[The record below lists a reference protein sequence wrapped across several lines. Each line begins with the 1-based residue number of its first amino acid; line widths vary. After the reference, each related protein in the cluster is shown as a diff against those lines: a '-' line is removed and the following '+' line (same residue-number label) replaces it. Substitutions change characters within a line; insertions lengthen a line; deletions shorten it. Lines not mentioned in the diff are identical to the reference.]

1 MQASIAK
8 LVEKADTYVASTN
21 YRCGDA
27 IVANAQYTVDMLG
40 VDVTLSGATGHVGV
54 VVENATLAAYPFK
67 TKSSS
72 ILVLFR
78 KTHDGFAF
86 YKVACPPRLGP
97 PACPLAHTTAVS
109 PRLCRCSCCGGRS
122 AWARACR
129 SRCMGSP
136 ARWPSSRR

>member
-8 LVEKADTYVASTN
+8 LVEKAHTYVAATN

-40 VDVTLSGATGHVGV
+40 VDVTLTGATGHVGM
-54 VVENATLAAYPFK
+54 VVENATLAAYPFQTK
-67 TKSSS
+67 TSS

-86 YKVACPPRLGP
+86 YKVACPPRPDP
-97 PACPLAHTTAVS
+97 PACALARATADS
-109 PRLCRCSCCGGRS
+109 PTPALLCSCRGGRC
-122 AWARACR
+122 AWARVCR
-129 SRCMGSP
+129 
-136 ARWPSSRR
+136 